1 MATSPSATP
10 TPITPPRVAVVDPR
24 TGLISREW
32 YMFFLSLF
40 RTAEG
45 IVDADTS
52 APTTASLVAS
62 LEAAVDRGQQDIQLQ
77 PVPVPTTPAG
87 STGQIQYNSGFSFA
101 ASPLLIYDGVGTLG
115 TSNITG
121 TALGMTIQPKAP
133 TVLEDASDLALYGR
147 NALKSNSSG
156 GGIVLTSGTGDGS
169 GAGGD
174 VTIFAQIGGTTGPGG
189 NLLLQSGQG
198 VDGGSLQITAGQS
211 TTTTGSGGSLNAS
224 AGSGF
229 IGGIVEFYAGV
240 NTTTGGAGGSIF
252 FTAGDAVVG
261 STGGDIEFVTRGSGN
276 AADPQGSIRMLVLGG
291 ATKVLE
297 ATDNAVAA
305 QLGFFGVTPVV
316 RPTTAT
322 PTVAR
327 VAVGSGNAV
336 DDNDTFGGYTIGQIV
351 NALKAVG
358 ILT

>member
-32 YMFFLSLF
+32 YLFFLSLF
-40 RTAEG
+40 RTSEG
-45 IVDADTS
+45 IITADTS
-52 APTTASLVAS
+52 APTTASMVAS
-62 LEAAVDRGQQDIQLQ
+62 LEAAVGSVEQDIQLQ
-77 PVPVPTTPAG
+77 PTPIATTPAG

-101 ASPLLIYDGVGTLG
+101 ASPLLTYDGVGTLG

-121 TALGMTIQPKAP
+121 TALGMSIQPKAP
-133 TVLEDASDLALYGR
+133 TVLEDALDLALYGR
-147 NALKSNSSG
+147 NAVKTNSIG
-156 GGIVLTSGTGDGS
+156 GGIVLTTGLGLGS

-174 VTIFAQIGGTTGPGG
+174 ISLFAAQGGTTGDGG
-189 NLLLQSGQG
+189 NFTIYSGQG
-198 VDGGSLQITAGQS
+198 VNGGSLQIAAGQS
-211 TTTTGSGGSLNAS
+211 LTTTGAGGALIVAAGAGFDGGPMAFLAGSNNVAGGTGGSL
-224 AGSGF
+224 
-229 IGGIVEFYAGV
+229 IFY
-240 NTTTGGAGGSIF
+240 
-252 FTAGDAVVG
+252 AGDAVVG
-261 STGGDIEFVTRGSGN
+261 SAAGNVDFLTQGSGN
-276 AADPQGSIRMLVLGG
+276 AADAQGSIRMLVLGG
-291 ATKVLE
+291 TVTGLE
-297 ATDNAVAA
+297 VTDNAVAA
-305 QLGFFGVTPVV
+305 QLGFYGVTPVI

-327 VAVGSGNAV
+327 VAVAGGNAV

>member
-1 MATSPSATP
+1 
-10 TPITPPRVAVVDPR
+10 
-24 TGLISREW
+24 
-32 YMFFLSLF
+32 MFFLSLF
-40 RTAEG
+40 RASEG
-45 IVDADTS
+45 IVNADIST
-52 APTTASLVAS
+52 PTTASLVAS
-62 LEAAVDRGQQDIQLQ
+62 LESAVDRVEQDIQLQ
-77 PVPVPTTPAG
+77 PAPVPTTPAG

-101 ASPLLIYDGVGTLG
+101 ASPLLTYDGVGTLG

-147 NALKSNSSG
+147 NAVKPNSTG
-156 GGIVLTSGTGDGS
+156 GAIVLTSGVGDGS

-174 VTIFAQIGGTTGPGG
+174 ITMFAQIGGATGDGG
-189 NLLLQSGQG
+189 SFNMFSGQG
-198 VDGGSLQITAGQS
+198 VNGGSLQIAAGPS
-211 TTTTGSGGSLNAS
+211 LSGSGSGGGFLAS
-224 AGSGF
+224 AGSGYF
-229 IGGIVEFYAGV
+229 GGPLEFLAGSNNV
-240 NTTTGGAGGSIF
+240 AGGTGGSLIF
-252 FTAGDAVVG
+252 YAGDAVVG
-261 STGGDIEFVTRGSGN
+261 SAAGDVDFVTQGSGN

-316 RPTTAT
+316 RPTTTT

-327 VAVGSGNAV
+327 VAVAGGNAV

>member
-1 MATSPSATP
+1 MATSPSATL

-40 RTAEG
+40 RASEG
-45 IVDADTS
+45 IVSADIST
-52 APTTASLVAS
+52 PTTASLVAS
-62 LEAAVDRGQQDIQLQ
+62 LEAAVDRVEQDIQLQ

-133 TVLEDASDLALYGR
+133 TVLEDASNLAMYGR
-147 NALKSNSSG
+147 NALKSNSTG
-156 GGIVLTSGTGDGS
+156 GGIVLTSGTGLGS

-174 VTIFAQIGGTTGPGG
+174 ITIFGGTGGTTGNGG
-189 NLLLQSGQG
+189 NFNIFSGQG
-198 VDGGSLQITAGQS
+198 ANGGLLQIAAGNSLTTTGNGGDLNAAAGAGLYGGSMQFLAGSSTVVGGQGGSL
-211 TTTTGSGGSLNAS
+211 
-224 AGSGF
+224 
-229 IGGIVEFYAGV
+229 VFY
-240 NTTTGGAGGSIF
+240 
-252 FTAGDAVVG
+252 AGDAVVG
-261 STGGDIEFVTRGSGN
+261 SAAGDVDFITRGSGN
-276 AADPQGSIRMLVLGG
+276 AADPQGTIRMAVLNGG
-291 ATKVLE
+291 TKVLE

-327 VAVGSGNAV
+327 VAVAGGNAV